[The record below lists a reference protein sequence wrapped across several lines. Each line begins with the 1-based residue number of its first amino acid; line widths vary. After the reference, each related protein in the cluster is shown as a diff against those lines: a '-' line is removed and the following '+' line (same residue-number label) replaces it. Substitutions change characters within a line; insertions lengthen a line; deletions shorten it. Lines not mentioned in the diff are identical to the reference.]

1 METFSN
7 KLKRIRIE
15 KGYTQ
20 KEVAK
25 LLKISDTTYAGYE
38 QSYREPDFYMLA
50 KICQLFDISSDYL
63 LGLENDDGTKT
74 YNNTYNIFG
83 THKGDVKF

>member
-1 METFSN
+1 
-7 KLKRIRIE
+7 
-15 KGYTQ
+15 
-20 KEVAK
+20 
-25 LLKISDTTYAGYE
+25 
-38 QSYREPDFYMLA
+38 MLA

-74 YNNTYNIFG
+74 YNNTYNNFG